1 MTELRNTSGYEF
13 ARQEDALLEAQAL
26 ALAAHNTQDALEPY
40 NDEALHVEITPQEEY
55 IGMKTF
61 TYFTGTLKRISP
73 WFITSDRIEVLKPS
87 PSRMKA
93 RPDSFVQ
100 GSNLKYP
107 RLNLESLAKERISDD
122 MARVIFGFKI
132 VEDKL
137 ADYMG
142 RATSIFRNYHGISRS
157 YNQWGVEEGQHS
169 DALGTVLIFTAD
181 MKPVGLEEQ
190 YYENLARTWE
200 LPFKGARKMV
210 IYAALQELF
219 THVAYEALE
228 QSALR
233 EDAPTVAEV
242 MHLISKD
249 EAYHGGGYRRFAEFF
264 AEVDPEGTR
273 ADTLY
278 VAKHFQMPAQR
289 LVPEVGRYFVS
300 SRRVMGLSKQLVAD
314 SAIYEGVR
322 RFNFMSEELARQ
334 AADEYLNSDK

>member
-1 MTELRNTSGYEF
+1 MSELKSTAEYEF
-13 ARQEDALLEAQAL
+13 RRQEDALLEAQEL
-26 ALAAHNTQDALEPY
+26 AKHNVPDESEPY
-40 NDEALHVEITPQEEY
+40 NDAAMPVEISPEEEY
-55 IGMKTF
+55 IGMRTYG
-61 TYFTGTLKRISP
+61 YFTGTLKRISP
-73 WFITSDRIEVLKPS
+73 WFIAGDKIELLKPS

-93 RPDSFVQ
+93 NPESFVQ
-100 GSNLKYP
+100 ASNLKYP
-107 RLNLESLAKERISDD
+107 RINMEQLAKERISDD

-169 DALGTVLIFTAD
+169 DALGTVLTYTAD

-210 IYAALQELF
+210 LYAALQELF
-219 THVAYEALE
+219 THVAYEQLDITALK
-228 QSALR
+228 
-233 EDAPTVAEV
+233 EDAPTVAQI
-242 MHLISKD
+242 MHLVSKD

-273 ADTLY
+273 ADAIY

-289 LVPEVGRYFVS
+289 LVPEPGRYFVS
-300 SRRVMGLSKQLVAD
+300 SRRVMGLSKQMVAD
-314 SAIYEGVR
+314 GAVYEGVR
-322 RFNFMSEELARQ
+322 RFNFMNEELARF
-334 AADEYLNSDK
+334 AAEEYMNND